1 MIFGVVLLQSCRLA
15 ELGML
20 LTNSYFFQDGLRE
33 EELLQHMKSV
43 HIEGAIQVNILF
55 ELHFV
60 IFLSLRDFTL
70 ML

>member
-1 MIFGVVLLQSCRLA
+1 MIVGVVLLQSCCLA

-20 LTNSYFFQDGLRE
+20 WTNYYFFQDGLRE

-55 ELHFV
+55 KTYLN
-60 IFLSLRDFTL
+60 
-70 ML
+70 